1 LDRSSRQ
8 QRSAEP
14 RIRLGKLRL
23 EPSII
28 TPIIATSEPPTQ
40 RSRADAEQ
48 EHPDD
53 GSTTI
58 TPATIYEHYERV
70 AQRLFRVLEK
80 QPGEEQR
87 ALDWPLET
95 AQTLDELPISPTSS
109 LMEYQ
114 LTEEWF
120 ESVVRELREAEE
132 SRAAVGGGGG
142 VDGAG

>member
-1 LDRSSRQ
+1 MLRSL
-8 QRSAEP
+8 SA
-14 RIRLGKLRL
+14 
-23 EPSII
+23 SD
-28 TPIIATSEPPTQ
+28 APPQ
-40 RSRADAEQ
+40 NQNHVPEQ